1 MAFIDLDDDRTDDD
15 EALHS
20 LIGVRTVAN
29 VDALAEDRHV
39 GSGWAWADRPVLST
53 HPDHD
58 WGIPLLFI
66 AEPGADTV
74 RAVVTCEAIAAPVD
88 VSLEVAGS
96 VGAAVTV
103 PVSGAVEVVE
113 VVAALPATAT
123 ATTVYRGA
131 LRLRSHVG
139 ALKYTRGVEEH
150 TDVTLHTTGSTIGP
164 LTWEACHFVA
174 EYTGANYEPSAGDRP
189 RFYLGSWHRASHGSH
204 VDFQGWPSAQPGF
217 FVQDNAQVAI
227 YDVGRLD
234 LHGVALSYTGAIGA
248 VRPASS
254 TYAPRSLA
262 RSSGVLGLSAALA
275 RIYETR
281 PHWYTSGGADGLAG
295 RTRLATATELVVFDG
310 LITIRPDVV
319 GLELTALAAGAGG
332 PEDLN
337 ATVEFI
343 DPATGAVVVSRSGG
357 STVSPSV
364 GGQARRLQVADEGT
378 LATYGVARYLGG
390 SVFVGAWGAGDLAYC
405 GPGASDLP
413 RYSRIRARFG
423 LAGLVSGFYRLR
435 VTLPISAAALVVTPA
450 IVREVIET

>member
-1 MAFIDLDDDRTDDD
+1 VPFIDLDDDRTDDD

-66 AEPGADTV
+66 AEPGSDTV

-96 VGAAVTV
+96 VGAVVTV
-103 PVSGAVEVVE
+103 PISGAVEVVE

-123 ATTVYRGA
+123 AATVYRGA
-131 LRLRSHVG
+131 LRIRSHVG
-139 ALKYTRGVEEH
+139 SLKYTRGVEEH
-150 TDVTLHTTGSTIGP
+150 TDVTIHTTGSTIGP
-164 LTWEACHFVA
+164 ATWEACHFVA
-174 EYTGANYEPSAGDRP
+174 EYVGANYEPSAGDRP

-204 VDFQGWPSAQPGF
+204 VDFQGWPAAPPGF
-217 FVQDNAQVAI
+217 FLQDDAEINI

-234 LHGVALSYTGAIGA
+234 LHGVALSYTGATGA

-262 RSSGVLGLSAALA
+262 RSAGVLGLSAALA

-319 GLELTALAAGAGG
+319 GLELTALAAGQGG
-332 PEDLN
+332 PDDLN
-337 ATVEFI
+337 ASVEFI
-343 DPATGAVVVSRSGG
+343 DPATGAIVVSRGG
-357 STVSPSV
+357 GATVSPSV
-364 GGQARRLQVADEGT
+364 GGQARRTTEPGEGV

-423 LAGLVSGFYRLR
+423 LAGLTSGFYRLR
-435 VTLPISAAALVVTPA
+435 VTLPISSAALVVTPA

>member
-1 MAFIDLDDDRTDDD
+1 MAFVDLDDDRTDDD

-20 LIGVRTVAN
+20 LIGVRTVQN

-39 GSGWAWADRPVLST
+39 GSGWSWADRPVLST

-58 WGIPLLFI
+58 WGIPLLFV

-96 VGAAVTV
+96 VGAVVTV

-123 ATTVYRGA
+123 AATVYRGA

-139 ALKYTRGVEEH
+139 GLKYTRGVEEH

-189 RFYLGSWHRASHGSH
+189 RFYLGSWHRATHGSH
-204 VDFQGWPSAQPGF
+204 VDFQGWPAAQPGF
-217 FVQDNAQVAI
+217 FVQDNAEVNI

-234 LHGVALSYTGAIGA
+234 LHGVALSYTGATGA
-248 VRPASS
+248 VRPSSS

-332 PEDLN
+332 PEDLD
-337 ATVEFI
+337 ATVEFV

-450 IVREVIET
+450 IIREVIET